1 MNLDV
6 HKTVLENKET
16 ETGCTLHLVTEEVDG
31 GAILMQKSTQIVG
44 MIKHILNTTLTN
56 MQKEILQKPYE
67 IVYRNLSKTAF
78 WNAFKTL
85 SMANLNF
92 RMNKQI

>member
-44 MIKHILNTTLTN
+44 MIKHILNNHAYQYAEGDTPETLRDRV
-56 MQKEILQKPYE
+56 QKLEQDCFLECIQNVIDGKLKLPYE
-67 IVYRNLSKTAF
+67 
-78 WNAFKTL
+78 
-85 SMANLNF
+85 
-92 RMNKQI
+92 